1 MKNKHSVIIS
11 LTVGLTLSVFA
22 NNNPAKAASFAIDRF
37 YGLNTT
43 SQSVKISTTTTV
55 TGTGRNRRTTYT
67 PNYSLASNQKQMNG
81 TLGEYRD
88 LALTNFA
95 GFASNPT
102 GTSNTTVSSGTMSW
116 NNDTGLY
123 SDLAVTWDGNDS
135 ATSLN
140 KTGLGGI
147 DITHTGKLDGIFI
160 QLISPD
166 LTAQNAT
173 NISLD
178 IYDMSSNK
186 YSLTQSVK
194 NLTTVEGNTGVF
206 FDFAQFSNGTTTPI
220 DESVFQNI
228 GAIQMNVAADRTKSQ
243 SSGVDLQLA
252 LIKAVNT
259 DVETPEPAISLATLG
274 GMMLS
279 GWLARKKK
287 A

>member
-1 MKNKHSVIIS
+1 MRNRHSAIIS

-22 NNNPAKAASFAIDRF
+22 NNNPARAASFAIDRF

-43 SQSVKISTTTTV
+43 SQSVKTSTTTTV
-55 TGTGRNRRTTYT
+55 TGTGRNRKTTYT

-81 TLGEYRD
+81 ILGGYRD
-88 LALTNFA
+88 LALTNFT
-95 GFASNPT
+95 GFASNPA

-123 SDLAVTWDGNDS
+123 SDLTVTWDGNDS

-147 DITHTGKLDGIFI
+147 DVTHTGKLDGIFI

-194 NLTTVEGNTGVF
+194 SLTTVNGNTGVF
-206 FDFAQFSNGTTTPI
+206 FDFAQFSNGTTNPI
-220 DESVFQNI
+220 NESVFQNI
-228 GAIQMNVAADRTKSQ
+228 GAIQMKVAADRTKSQ

-259 DVETPEPAISLATLG
+259 DVETPEPAISLTTLG
-274 GMMLS
+274 GILLA
-279 GWLARKKK
+279 GWVVRKKNG
-287 A
+287 